1 MQSAP
6 LSSKQ
11 EALMLVLFLR
21 GDIVEKDENFYV
33 TMVCGSS
40 ARLEGGRIVM
50 LGDTVKYKETNMI
63 NAFLRWQWLR
73 RQFNQPHEE
82 I

>member
-1 MQSAP
+1 
-6 LSSKQ
+6 
-11 EALMLVLFLR
+11 MLVLFLR